1 MAAFVHVSPSLQ
13 LHLTPSSGQPLLS
26 RLCASRLCYD
36 PRYSSSKASD
46 EEPTSRPI
54 KSSSEP
60 ISETISACLPR
71 QGSGKKND
79 VHTNIVES
87 KRNIRTT
94 ELIVLTLMD
103 FGGGAGGVGR
113 GF

>member
-1 MAAFVHVSPSLQ
+1 MFAATGFW
-13 LHLTPSSGQPLLS
+13 
-26 RLCASRLCYD
+26 
-36 PRYSSSKASD
+36 
-46 EEPTSRPI
+46 
-54 KSSSEP
+54 
-60 ISETISACLPR
+60 
-71 QGSGKKND
+71 KKND

-94 ELIVLTLMD
+94 ELIVTLMD